1 MEKRLQETRIFMD
14 RDDILKEVS
23 KILKDNI

>member
-14 RDDILKEVS
+14 RDYILKEVS